1 MHPIAFFDKKVVQKL
16 EQTSSKVRA
25 VVLLIC
31 FALGIALMGIM
42 RTQMQAPHNAGDIPK
57 TVPLIALFMIP
68 LGFAVWNILI
78 SFLPRERAGGDR
90 FSRGGLS
97 APRPVPKAKLSFAVF
112 LLCVSLF
119 IVTLIQLIA
128 R

>member
-1 MHPIAFFDKKVVQKL
+1 MHLIAFFDKKVVQKL
-16 EQTSSKVRA
+16 EKTSPKARA
-25 VVLLIC
+25 LGLLVC
-31 FALGIALMGIM
+31 FAIGIVLMGIM
-42 RTQMQAPHNAGDIPK
+42 RTQMQLRTGQGYIPK

-78 SFLPRERAGGDR
+78 SFLPRERTGGDR

>member
-31 FALGIALMGIM
+31 FAIGIALMGIM

-78 SFLPRERAGGDR
+78 SFLPRERTGGDR
-90 FSRGGLS
+90 FRAAVSPPRDLS
-97 APRPVPKAKLSFAVF
+97 PKPSSPSPFSS
-112 LLCVSLF
+112 CVSPCSS
-119 IVTLIQLIA
+119 
-128 R
+128 